1 MSKKEATATITS
13 ESELNQ
19 WLEKS
24 STMLLIFDIH
34 LNWTGRCETMI
45 PQLDALYR
53 SIDQSEDR
61 FKILTL
67 EVPKF
72 AQKIEDLVELS
83 PSCTYT
89 IPLKNEE
96 NNVDSNGNSSTV
108 VDDDNNDDDDHH
120 PSLKTLLNKS
130 CCSPLFLAVKKQ
142 NVLSVVRGANFP
154 ALAKI
159 IYDHIPK
166 ISDDDDLDEAI

>member
-19 WLEKS
+19 WLERS
-24 STMLLIFDIH
+24 RTMLLLFDIH

-53 SIDQSEDR
+53 SIDQSEGR

-67 EVPKF
+67 EVPTF
-72 AQKIEDLVELS
+72 AQKFEELVELS
-83 PSCTYT
+83 PSCTYS

-96 NNVDSNGNSSTV
+96 NNGNSTAT
-108 VDDDNNDDDDHH
+108 VDDDDNDDDHN
-120 PSLKTLLNKS
+120 PSLKTLLTKS
-130 CCSPLFLAVKKQ
+130 GCSPLFLAVKKH

-159 IYDHIPK
+159 IDDHIPRT
-166 ISDDDDLDEAI
+166 SDDDDLDEAI